1 LLQVGQ
7 VILDLLPERL
17 VVLALLQQ
25 EVHVL
30 VLVES
35 VDQGLLGVVLDI
47 VDQKSDDRFGHQVVD
62 VLLDHIEVRGNQ
74 VLYQFDLGVL
84 PALEFAAEFD
94 L

>member
-1 LLQVGQ
+1 MLQVGQ